1 MISTR
6 KKKIIF
12 ESNAVVMHSIFSINY
27 SNAPP
32 PPPLLARSLSFL
44 SQRTLS
50 EGRL

>member
-6 KKKIIF
+6 KKKIIC

-27 SNAPP
+27 SNA

>member
-6 KKKIIF
+6 KKKIIC
-12 ESNAVVMHSIFSINY
+12 ESNAVVIHSIFSINY
-27 SNAPP
+27 SNAL

>member
-6 KKKIIF
+6 KKKIIC

-27 SNAPP
+27 SNAL
-32 PPPLLARSLSFL
+32 PPLLARSLSFL